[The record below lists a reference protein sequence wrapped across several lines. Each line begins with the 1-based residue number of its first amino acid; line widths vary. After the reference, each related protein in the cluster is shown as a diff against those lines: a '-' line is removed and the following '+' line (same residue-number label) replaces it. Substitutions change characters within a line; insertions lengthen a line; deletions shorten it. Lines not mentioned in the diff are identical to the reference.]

1 MAGERTYDRA
11 RVIPLRAPATR
22 LVSNIQAVSEN
33 PTELRVD
40 YKDLVAGQLVI
51 VIHGLPTAD
60 NDAVT
65 PRNAGPPTPLATGTN
80 HNRGHVPP
88 SSALI
93 EEAEAIGRAT
103 GYTPVLFTPLLRTAW
118 RGQEALALE
127 LIAAM
132 VEEATAE
139 DAGRVTV
146 LTEYAKAVLLNGLGR
161 YAEAVVAAQR
171 ACAQDDLGVFE
182 RTCLELVEACARS
195 DTRAAATDVLR
206 ALDERTRSDG
216 TGWALGVRAW
226 SAALLSES
234 NAAETLYREAI
245 ERFDRDRIVIYLARA
260 QLVYGEWLRRENRRV
275 DAREQLRAAHSTF
288 CDIAAEAFAERARRE
303 LHATG
308 ETARRRTEDTR
319 DVLTPQEVE
328 IARLARDGLSNP
340 EIGAHLFISPRTVQ
354 YHLRKV
360 FRKLDITSRNQLGR
374 LPASRLS
381 AASQVSA
388 STRLS
393 PSASELAPQLATR
406 AGASAD
412 ASASPARDPRL
423 MTHAPIPIREVSSW

>member
-1 MAGERTYDRA
+1 LEKLVASSSEEAEMLGERAYDQD
-11 RVIPLRAPATR
+11 RVIPSRAPATS
-22 LVSNIQAVSEN
+22 LVSSIQAVPET

-40 YKDLVAGQLVI
+40 YKDVVAGRLVI

-65 PRNAGPPTPLATGTN
+65 PGDAGPRTPSAPGPN
-80 HNRGHVPP
+80 HSRGHGSP

-93 EEAEAIGRAT
+93 EEAEAISRAT
-103 GYTPVLFTPLLRTAW
+103 GYTPVLFTPLLRTGW

-132 VEEATAE
+132 TEEATSE

-146 LTEYAKAVLLNGLGR
+146 LTEYAKAILFNGLGR

-171 ACAQDDLGVFE
+171 ACAQDDLGVFG
-182 RTCLELVEACARS
+182 RACLELVEACARS
-195 DTRAAATDVLR
+195 DTRAVASDVLR
-206 ALDERTRSDG
+206 ALDERIRSDD
-216 TGWALGVRAW
+216 TDWALGVRAW
-226 SAALLSES
+226 SAALLSEG
-234 NAAETLYREAI
+234 NAAEPLYREAI
-245 ERFDRDRIVIYLARA
+245 ERFDRDRIVSYLARA

-308 ETARRRTEDTR
+308 ETARRRTDDTR
-319 DVLTPQEVE
+319 DILTPQEVE
-328 IARLARDGLSNP
+328 IAWLARNGLSNP
-340 EIGAHLFISPRTVQ
+340 EIGAQLFISPRTVQ

-360 FRKLDITSRNQLGR
+360 FRKLDITSRNQLSR
-374 LPASRLS
+374 LPASSLS
-381 AASQVSA
+381 SA
-388 STRLS
+388 
-393 PSASELAPQLATR
+393 
-406 AGASAD
+406 
-412 ASASPARDPRL
+412 
-423 MTHAPIPIREVSSW
+423 